1 MNEDKGEIIYCSR
14 CGAEVN
20 SKSRYCMKCGNLNY
34 NHDANENMRPYIQQD
49 SKPYEVGSGEFAVQK
64 KENEYRI
71 KVTGDEQ
78 AGALLQSLV
87 ANKVNVICF
96 DLSEL
101 SLHEIFVK
109 EVGADEK

>member
-71 KVTGDEQ
+71 SVGNNTGNKKLSF
-78 AGALLQSLV
+78 GLTFGLYVFLLL
-87 ANKVNVICF
+87 
-96 DLSEL
+96 LSFLL
-101 SLHEIFVK
+101 SLIFFQSFI
-109 EVGADEK
+109 